1 MSVQYAAKC
10 PCKGRIDLLNQSS
23 TADGEVH
30 FRFGIMTLTATVS
43 RTATHVGLL
52 RPSRVTFRSPAPFRS
67 IRGPGAVRMAK
78 NSTLTVA
85 LSQDELKKQAAH
97 KAVEYAKSG
106 MVLGLGTGSTTAFAI
121 DRIGELMKKG
131 ELKDIVGVPT
141 SIKSYEQASGAS
153 ASTYVLQTPTAI
165 SITCFSFVTQACK
178 VLLHDFLQQ

>member
-1 MSVQYAAKC
+1 
-10 PCKGRIDLLNQSS
+10 
-23 TADGEVH
+23 
-30 FRFGIMTLTATVS
+30 MTLTATVS
-43 RTATHVGLL
+43 RTATHAGLL
-52 RPSRVTFRSPAPFRS
+52 RPSRVTLRSPAPFRS

-97 KAVEYAKSG
+97 RAVQYAKSG

-141 SIKSYEQASGAS
+141 SIKSYEQASGR
-153 ASTYVLQTPTAI
+153 P
-165 SITCFSFVTQACK
+165 
-178 VLLHDFLQQ
+178 FLPMCCRT

>member
-1 MSVQYAAKC
+1 
-10 PCKGRIDLLNQSS
+10 
-23 TADGEVH
+23 
-30 FRFGIMTLTATVS
+30 MTLTATVS
-43 RTATHVGLL
+43 RTATHAGLL
-52 RPSRVTFRSPAPFRS
+52 RPSRVTLRSPAPFRS

-141 SIKSYEQASGAS
+141 SIKSYEQASG
-153 ASTYVLQTPTAI
+153 
-165 SITCFSFVTQACK
+165 TCAFIQM
-178 VLLHDFLQQ
+178 LQQYLRHQPRKLFPCQRQVHDNIFHAAIVSHPCHCL

>member
-1 MSVQYAAKC
+1 
-10 PCKGRIDLLNQSS
+10 
-23 TADGEVH
+23 
-30 FRFGIMTLTATVS
+30 MTLTATVS
-43 RTATHVGLL
+43 RTATHAGLL
-52 RPSRVTFRSPAPFRS
+52 RPSRVTLRSPAPFRS

-153 ASTYVLQTPTAI
+153 DVTYMLQACPLTVLQVCPF
-165 SITCFSFVTQACK
+165 IT
-178 VLLHDFLQQ
+178 